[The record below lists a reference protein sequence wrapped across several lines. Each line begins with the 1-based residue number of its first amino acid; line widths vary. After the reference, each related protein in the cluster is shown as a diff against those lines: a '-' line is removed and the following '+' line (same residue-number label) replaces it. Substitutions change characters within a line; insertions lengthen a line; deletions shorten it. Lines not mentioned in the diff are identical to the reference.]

1 MGLQNILTF
10 EGKSVTIIEL
20 HFHKQVRNIE
30 FHIQI
35 TLEFVSTYCVA
46 ART

>member
-30 FHIQI
+30 SHISKI
-35 TLEFVSTYCVA
+35 LLL
-46 ART
+46 